1 MSVFCRDREV
11 AQSLQY
17 ENWKLNQPDNYFNP
31 GEDCVVMIWHDN
43 GKWNDVPCNY
53 HLPFTCKK
61 GPVSCGAPPVVKN
74 AHMFGNRR
82 PKYPVN
88 SIIRYQCNSG
98 FRQRHLPVVRC
109 QADGQWEKSK
119 VECTDVKARI
129 RIHGRTSGNSSVRG
143 KNK

>member
-1 MSVFCRDREV
+1 
-11 AQSLQY
+11 
-17 ENWKLNQPDNYFNP
+17 
-31 GEDCVVMIWHDN
+31 MI
-43 GKWNDVPCNY
+43 PCNV
-53 HLPFTCKK
+53 LLSA
-61 GPVSCGAPPVVKN
+61 VSCGAPPVVKN

-119 VECTDVKARI
+119 VECTDGESRHPVVYCTHLRRYFQITTAVCCVLFSSSLQSSQDQNTRQDQREFI
-129 RIHGRTSGNSSVRG
+129 SGRQKQINLI
-143 KNK
+143 

>member
-1 MSVFCRDREV
+1 
-11 AQSLQY
+11 
-17 ENWKLNQPDNYFNP
+17 NQWLF
-31 GEDCVVMIWHDN
+31 MI
-43 GKWNDVPCNY
+43 PCNV
-53 HLPFTCKK
+53 LLSA
-61 GPVSCGAPPVVKN
+61 VSCGAPPVVKN

-88 SIIRYQCNSG
+88 SIIRYQCNPG